1 MEILLISHRLR
12 QGSPFPRLPL
22 TDGVTGNTSDFGS
35 EESRFEPWS
44 VNKDEQNPARAGFF
58 ICTQTEQGEKF
69 IPHGTLPGCGKPWSV
84 NKDERNPARAGFFIC
99 TLWEQGGKI
108 IPICGGHDQVTA
120 ALWSRAG
127 SCLSIAESTR

>member
-12 QGSPFPRLPL
+12 QGSPFPKLPL

-44 VNKDEQNPARAGFF
+44 VNKDERNPARAGFF
-58 ICTQTEQGEKF
+58 IYTPCEQGEKI
-69 IPHGTLPGCGKPWSV
+69 IPHGTLPGCGK
-84 NKDERNPARAGFFIC
+84 F
-99 TLWEQGGKI
+99 

-120 ALWSRAG
+120 VPWSRAG
-127 SCLSIAESTR
+127 SCLSIAESTP